1 MMKTGHGLSMVAF
14 AALVLWLAGGLTFAG
29 PPPSTPQ
36 PAAQPRPPAS
46 AKIAY
51 VDFQQILDQSVVG
64 KKAQDELKKRF
75 GSTQDLLKQKGQEL
89 QDLQTQI
96 EKQKDVLS
104 GLALEEKKNMF
115 AVKYRS
121 YMQQKM
127 MLQEQYNNEF
137 IKLVKPMQK
146 EIVDIITAIGK
157 EKGYTMIFKYD
168 ISAQT
173 EESTLA
179 EFLFFPSAIAYIDT
193 GVNITGEVLGRYDAK
208 HR

>member
-1 MMKTGHGLSMVAF
+1 MKITHWLSLASL
-14 AALVLWLAGGLTFAG
+14 AGIVLWLAGGLTFAG
-29 PPPSTPQ
+29 PPVPQ
-36 PAAQPRPPAS
+36 PAAPRS
-46 AKIAY
+46 AGAVKLAY
-51 VDFQQILDQSVVG
+51 VDFQQILDMSVVG
-64 KKAQDELKKRF
+64 KKAQDELKKKF

-89 QDLQTQI
+89 QDLQTQL

-104 GLALEEKKNMF
+104 DIALEEKKNLF
-115 AVKYRS
+115 AAKYKS

-146 EIVDIITAIGK
+146 EISNIIVAIGK

-168 ISAQT
+168 VSAQT
-173 EESTLA
+173 EDSELA
-179 EFLFFPSAIAYIDT
+179 EFLFFPSAIAYFDA
-193 GVNITGEVLGRYDAK
+193 GVNITTDVLARYDAK